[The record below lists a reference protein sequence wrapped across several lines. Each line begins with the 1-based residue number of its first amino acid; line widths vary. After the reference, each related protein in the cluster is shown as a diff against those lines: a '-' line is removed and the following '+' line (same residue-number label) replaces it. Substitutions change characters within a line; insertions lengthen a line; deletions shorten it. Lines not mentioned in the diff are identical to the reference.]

1 MVFGLFG
8 KKKAKPRDDEHWRD
22 RIDPA
27 HKEALE
33 ILEASG
39 EVEKLWLMEYHVSL
53 RFGKMDEALEVLRGR
68 IVPKLS
74 KETYERLLNAGG
86 SNCWASAFDLINSGY
101 VQHADEESLDRMV
114 IGRIPHPSKP
124 NVFGEIVFSGDG
136 HLLTVAPTGAGKSQ
150 RFILPTA
157 LDYNGPILIFDPKG
171 EVYKETAWRRSW
183 HGPVFKFAPFDDNGD
198 SDHFNPL
205 DFVADWDDARI
216 LADLLLN
223 VPEKQ
228 DFWDSSARDLVR
240 ALIIYVVKVRPGG
253 QANIREVLRA
263 LSPSIEEFEDMLD
276 AMRTTQ
282 EEPLVEMANALEQ
295 MSEKMRTSMYQVART
310 QLDVW
315 RSQAVERV
323 TSDTTDGWSP
333 EIIPSSAY
341 FNEQMVD
348 YGFPLGGKFVEDG
361 LMRGATPSVYL
372 IIPPDKI
379 ASYRSL
385 LRVMLGMHL
394 NGAIKA
400 NQGEEDPKPLR
411 PYLFI
416 FDELPQLGYME
427 LIEKAVAIARSANV
441 RLWFFVQDLAQLR
454 ETFSKWESL
463 LANCKAQIY
472 FRPGD
477 LGTAEYLSRLLGRRK
492 DVLGSDREL
501 ATPQELMGPEFDGKA
516 ILRLAG
522 QKPVKATLPEAFY
535 EDEDT
540 QDYIST
546 QKVGV
551 YGVPQRERG
560 EEN

>member
-1 MVFGLFG
+1 MVFDLFG
-8 KKKAKPRDDEHWRD
+8 KKKAQTRLDENWRD

-39 EVEKLWLMEYHVSL
+39 EVGPPWVPSYRAAL
-53 RFGKMDEALEVLRGR
+53 RFGKMDEANETLRGH

-86 SNCWASAFDLINSGY
+86 SNCWANIHDLIDSGY
-101 VQHADEESLDRMV
+101 VQHPDEKTLDRMV
-114 IGRIPHPSKP
+114 IGKVPHPTDPDRSAK
-124 NVFGEIVFSGDG
+124 IVFSGDG

-150 RFILPTA
+150 RYILPTA
-157 LDYNGPILIFDPKG
+157 LNYNGPILILDPKG

-183 HGPVFKFAPFDDNGD
+183 HGPVFKFAPFDENGD
-198 SDHFNPL
+198 SDRFNPL
-205 DFVADWDDARI
+205 DFVADWDDARV

-240 ALIIYVVKVRPGG
+240 ALIMYVVKVRPGG

-323 TSDTTDGWSP
+323 TSNTTDGWSP

-348 YGFPLGGKFVEDG
+348 LGIPLGGKIIDG
-361 LMRGATPSVYL
+361 KLLRGDTPSVYL
-372 IIPPDKI
+372 ILPPDKI
-379 ASYRSL
+379 SSYRSI
-385 LRVMLGMHL
+385 LRVMLGMHM
-394 NGAIKA
+394 NGALKA
-400 NQGEEDPKPLR
+400 KQGEQDPKPLR

-427 LIEKAVAIARSANV
+427 LIEKAVTVIRSANV

-454 ETFSKWESL
+454 ETFSKWESI

-492 DVLGSDREL
+492 DVLGSEREL
-501 ATPQELMGPEFDGKA
+501 ATPQELMGPDFDGKA
-516 ILRLAG
+516 VLRLAG
-522 QKPVKATLPEAFY
+522 QKPVKAVLPDAFY
-535 EDEDT
+535 EDEDI
-540 QDYIST
+540 QDYIAT
-546 QKVGV
+546 QKVGSRS
-551 YGVPQRERG
+551 VPERERG